1 MEILDDKLNKEKVS
15 ILNETIQLR
24 FLHIFL
30 IKCCKFFSKTIY
42 EFEDFSKFPFMIK
55 SLTDLDFCLK
65 YFFFRIYGFY
75 KDPLYKMRCRGSLEK
90 LDKRIPIFYLYC
102 SIKHNKNDALNYIS
116 KEEQEIM
123 NKTLIIKDFF
133 VIGNKNFQNKIKTIE
148 NYYIHRK
155 IFYITMDKIRENIKD
170 EISKCGKYRNFS
182 YIFIMKSEDDE
193 KNFKEIYS
201 IINEFALNVMLII
214 YFEDKKTLINKKFM
228 MTSNNNPVFLAN
240 DVEEINNFIISQE
253 NCDCGRC
260 FQNLSSKIINFFKG
274 KESVNNHFPKTCDKL
289 NIEDGW
295 ELADLVP
302 KEFFNVKNLSING
315 FSDIDSICFNFFELY
330 KENGIEDLFFRKYC
344 QYLSF
349 NLLTEMIVSKNLF
362 LILKQFCYAYTID
375 EDKNSLFYILNK
387 TLRSSDISKIQKFF
401 CLISCLNTALE
412 TQIIKSYKGEVFR
425 ATHIEKDF
433 IENKI
438 IVGNVLTNLSF
449 WSATKSNKIVENYLK
464 DEKRNIL
471 FVITTT
477 GENIDIDFEQM
488 SNFDEKE
495 VLFLP
500 YSKYEIKSKEKK
512 NFNNKEIY
520 EIKLEQ
526 MEKKDERGNIKPL
539 NITSEETYRIFD
551 FIK

>member
-1 MEILDDKLNKEKVS
+1 M
-15 ILNETIQLR
+15 
-24 FLHIFL
+24 
-30 IKCCKFFSKTIY
+30 
-42 EFEDFSKFPFMIK
+42 
-55 SLTDLDFCLK
+55 
-65 YFFFRIYGFY
+65 
-75 KDPLYKMRCRGSLEK
+75 
-90 LDKRIPIFYLYC
+90 
-102 SIKHNKNDALNYIS
+102 
-116 KEEQEIM
+116 
-123 NKTLIIKDFF
+123 
-133 VIGNKNFQNKIKTIE
+133 
-148 NYYIHRK
+148 
-155 IFYITMDKIRENIKD
+155 
-170 EISKCGKYRNFS
+170 
-182 YIFIMKSEDDE
+182 
-193 KNFKEIYS
+193 
-201 IINEFALNVMLII
+201 
-214 YFEDKKTLINKKFM
+214 
-228 MTSNNNPVFLAN
+228 
-240 DVEEINNFIISQE
+240 
-253 NCDCGRC
+253 
-260 FQNLSSKIINFFKG
+260 
-274 KESVNNHFPKTCDKL
+274 
-289 NIEDGW
+289 
-295 ELADLVP
+295 
-302 KEFFNVKNLSING
+302 KNLSING

-539 NITSEETYRIFD
+539 NITSEETNRIFD